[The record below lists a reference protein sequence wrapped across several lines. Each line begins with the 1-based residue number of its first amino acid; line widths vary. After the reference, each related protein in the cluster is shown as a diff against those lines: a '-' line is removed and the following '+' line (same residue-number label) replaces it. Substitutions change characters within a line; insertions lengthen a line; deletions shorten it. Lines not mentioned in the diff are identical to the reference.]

1 MPFVHHRL
9 EIFGN
14 RQGSLD
20 WMQTSK
26 FRLNI
31 LAGEWLCELIF
42 SNRPSGR
49 AARSGKLFFEI
60 WGKAMKS
67 RFAATAVGLALSCV
81 VAAPAKAQLVEQR
94 ILANIIQNTLQEI
107 RDPIQSGRFIPPAPG
122 RSRFSAEEPEF
133 DNRNPFAADPGDPF
147 AALAYTKAL
156 TKAPPAPPAPVWLY
170 GVNGIVSYD
179 RTTSIGSLAT
189 TTTGVVAADITKI
202 GIFTASDA
210 LTFLATGSDSWS
222 HIPTSFQNSTMPS
235 GSGTLAYLNG
245 GFSTDFT
252 TTASWTSNSSTL
264 LGIAAPANSSLIS
277 YTGNAQYKF
286 DIGHSWFVEPTA
298 GAIYTDFYT
307 ANFGNSIGGSTEI
320 HGGGRIGGEIMAG
333 GLKLQ
338 PSFSAAAFQII
349 SVSGAGGVA
358 AAGLPNVAAQ
368 LNQLGARGNSK
379 LDFIWTSNF
388 TSYIEGH
395 LSSVAGTHTAGVSGG
410 VRYTF

>member
-1 MPFVHHRL
+1 
-9 EIFGN
+9 
-14 RQGSLD
+14 
-20 WMQTSK
+20 
-26 FRLNI
+26 
-31 LAGEWLCELIF
+31 
-42 SNRPSGR
+42 
-49 AARSGKLFFEI
+49 
-60 WGKAMKS
+60 
-67 RFAATAVGLALSCV
+67 
-81 VAAPAKAQLVEQR
+81 
-94 ILANIIQNTLQEI
+94 
-107 RDPIQSGRFIPPAPG
+107 
-122 RSRFSAEEPEF
+122 
-133 DNRNPFAADPGDPF
+133 
-147 AALAYTKAL
+147 
-156 TKAPPAPPAPVWLY
+156 
-170 GVNGIVSYD
+170 
-179 RTTSIGSLAT
+179 
-189 TTTGVVAADITKI
+189 
-202 GIFTASDA
+202 
-210 LTFLATGSDSWS
+210 
-222 HIPTSFQNSTMPS
+222 MPS

>member
-1 MPFVHHRL
+1 
-9 EIFGN
+9 
-14 RQGSLD
+14 
-20 WMQTSK
+20 
-26 FRLNI
+26 
-31 LAGEWLCELIF
+31 
-42 SNRPSGR
+42 
-49 AARSGKLFFEI
+49 
-60 WGKAMKS
+60 MKS
-67 RFAATAVGLALSCV
+67 RLAAAAVGLALSWV
-81 VAAPAKAQLVEQR
+81 VAAPANSQEVEQR

-107 RDPIQSGRFIPPAPG
+107 RDPIQSGRVIAPAPG
-122 RSRFSAEEPEF
+122 RSRFSAEETEF
-133 DNRNPFAADPGDPF
+133 DNRNPFAAQSADDPF

-156 TKAPPAPPAPVWLY
+156 TKAPPAPPTPVWLY

-298 GAIYTDFYT
+298 GAIYTDFHT

-368 LNQLGARGNSK
+368 LNQLGVRGNSK